1 MHVLGSVTQF
11 LQFQCASSI
20 ALAMSLKNGVSKAP
34 VGYLHRAVPCCCKQA
49 LPVLSAAGG
58 PAVVSTWC
66 CLQAHVLRPWWAG
79 SFAWLHAD
87 HSHMASPCPMPGQVM
102 SLPES
107 YWGSSWFLLNLD
119 MSGNSEAGAPIT
131 AQQHLLL
138 ESHCCWFQTS
148 PENGRDSRASFSGH
162 RGSLGVIWCMIV
174 YHCIASV
181 HSTKQIIV

>member
-20 ALAMSLKNGVSKAP
+20 ALDRSLKNGVSKAP

-79 SFAWLHAD
+79 SFAWYHTD

-102 SLPES
+102 SLPEILLRIILIPPQPGHEWKLWS
-107 YWGSSWFLLNLD
+107 RSPHHSSAASS
-119 MSGNSEAGAPIT
+119 SGES
-131 AQQHLLL
+131 LLL
-138 ESHCCWFQTS
+138 I
-148 PENGRDSRASFSGH
+148 PDLSREWQGQQSLIFRAH
-162 RGSLGVIWCMIV
+162 REFWVLYGIW
-174 YHCIASV
+174 
-181 HSTKQIIV
+181 